1 MIQNNVKIS
10 IDQAIDYGVLK
21 INSLRTKSNSDGFV
35 IHSQF
40 GNILIEVFPNSKDT
54 KVFRFDDAPPSS
66 IVMEYRYV
74 GCEYYIQIGLMR
86 NQSMTEIR
94 RILATALIKI
104 MLSKITGDKKMNFN
118 SMYEMLT
125 YVYYYV
131 YCSEDDVAEFVKV
144 ETRKRTTIFGR
155 IKDFETVQSLLQ
167 YQYNNMTEKSMKY
180 IRSLAEDAPKNLCNN
195 DVYKKLDQFNAAI
208 LLEALREHE
217 EMNMPNSSEKIL
229 NMFGIKL

>member
-1 MIQNNVKIS
+1 MIQNNVEIS
-10 IDQAIDYGVLK
+10 IDQAVDYGVLK
-21 INSLRTKSNSDGFV
+21 IHSLRNKLTSTGFV

-54 KVFRFDDAPPSS
+54 KVFRFDDAPPSN
-66 IVMEYRYV
+66 IVVEYRCI

-94 RILATALIKI
+94 RTLATALIKI

-118 SMYEMLT
+118 SMYDMLT
-125 YVYYYV
+125 YAYYYV
-131 YCSEDDVAEFVKV
+131 YCSDDDVAEFVKV

-155 IKDFETVQSLLQ
+155 IKDFETVRSLLQ

-180 IRSLAEDAPKNLCNN
+180 FRCLAEDAPPSLVNN
-195 DVYKKLDQFNAAI
+195 DVYKKLDQFNTAI

-217 EMNMPNSSEKIL
+217 EMDRPNSPEKIL
-229 NMFGIKL
+229 DMFGIKL